1 MYFIMQFKSPL
12 LQQELQKTEGK
23 KGYWEK
29 LMVKVIDN
37 IQVTIKYCFFC
48 FKLCLLI
55 FRNIHIRFEDNVF
68 GKKPYSFGFTLDE
81 LFIHTTNEF
90 WKKDFIDRTREKN
103 KDLPLYKI
111 MKIKRAAF
119 YWISGENNIIGLLSE
134 EAEIEAEL
142 IKAAKR
148 IKESKYILIPS
159 IQFSYLFNS
168 LLCSYPYNESD

>member
-1 MYFIMQFKSPL
+1 
-12 LQQELQKTEGK
+12 
-23 KGYWEK
+23 
-29 LMVKVIDN
+29 
-37 IQVTIKYCFFC
+37 
-48 FKLCLLI
+48 
-55 FRNIHIRFEDNVF
+55 
-68 GKKPYSFGFTLDE
+68 
-81 LFIHTTNEF
+81 
-90 WKKDFIDRTREKN
+90 
-103 KDLPLYKI
+103 

-159 IQFSYLFNS
+159 IKFIILFNS